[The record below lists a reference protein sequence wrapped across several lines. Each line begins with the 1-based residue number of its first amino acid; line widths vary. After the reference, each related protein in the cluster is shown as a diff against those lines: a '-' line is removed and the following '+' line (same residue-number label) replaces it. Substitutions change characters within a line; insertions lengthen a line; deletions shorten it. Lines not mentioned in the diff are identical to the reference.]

1 MYMAQIS
8 VAPLRREANG
18 LGSLEID
25 REHPHVVYSR
35 ANPTRNLVT
44 DLSRPGYN
52 ININNLKNANVQKA
66 HIFPI
71 NMRTVTLFMCPI
83 CIPIYSF

>member
-1 MYMAQIS
+1 MAQLS
-8 VAPLRREANG
+8 VAPLRWEANG

-44 DLSRPGYN
+44 DQSRPGYN
-52 ININNLKNANVQKA
+52 INIDIAFQFFHEVAAL
-66 HIFPI
+66 PL
-71 NMRTVTLFMCPI
+71 R
-83 CIPIYSF
+83 